1 MSDSCTSLY
10 GGSASLCGDCVHFE
24 GKKHMSTHPDA
35 GGWAAPAGDRES
47 LTDRLKRY
55 ILDKRMLSGDPLP
68 SETDLAEILSASR
81 SSVREA
87 LRTLAALD
95 IIEIRHGHG
104 TFVGQMS
111 FAGTI
116 ESLIFKGLLSSQGD
130 LEVIDDLIDLREAF
144 DIALTDHVMAGL
156 AQTPD
161 PNIEET
167 LADMDLHAAANNPA
181 GVEAAE
187 KRFHEQL
194 LGHAGNKLATQL
206 GTALWQVHTTVA
218 NTIRT
223 PSQAELLE
231 TAKIHRTMYVMA
243 LHSRGRRYQ
252 AAILDR
258 YEPLRGQ
265 VEKLTGNSEP
275 ASGQL

>member
-1 MSDSCTSLY
+1 
-10 GGSASLCGDCVHFE
+10 
-24 GKKHMSTHPDA
+24 MSTQPETS
-35 GGWAAPAGDRES
+35 GETVPATERES

-55 ILDKRMLSGDPLP
+55 ILDRRMLPGDAMP
-68 SETDLAEILSASR
+68 SETDLAEILGASR

-104 TFVGQMS
+104 TFVGQLS

-161 PNIEET
+161 PAIEET
-167 LADMDLHAAANNPA
+167 LAAMDTHAAANNPA
-181 GVEAAE
+181 GVVAAE

-206 GTALWQVHTTVA
+206 GTALWEVHTTVA

-223 PSQAELLE
+223 PSQEELLE
-231 TAKIHRTMYVMA
+231 TAKTHRTMYEMA

-265 VEKLTGNSEP
+265 VQKL
-275 ASGQL
+275 ASGPRAVQTRP

>member
-1 MSDSCTSLY
+1 
-10 GGSASLCGDCVHFE
+10 
-24 GKKHMSTHPDA
+24 MSTNGDS
-35 GGWAAPAGDRES
+35 GGWAAPQAERES

-55 ILDKRMLSGDPLP
+55 ILDRRMLPGDALP
-68 SETDLAEILSASR
+68 SETDLAEILGASR

-130 LEVIDDLIDLREAF
+130 LEVVDDLIDLREAF

-161 PNIEET
+161 PAIEAT
-167 LADMDLHAAANNPA
+167 LADMDTHAGANNPA
-181 GVEAAE
+181 GVVAAE
-187 KRFHEQL
+187 KRFHQQL

-206 GTALWQVHTTVA
+206 GTALWEVHSTVA

-223 PSQAELLE
+223 PSQEELLE
-231 TAKIHRTMYVMA
+231 TAKTHRVMYEMA

-265 VEKLTGNSEP
+265 VQKMAAVPRLPQGRP
-275 ASGQL
+275 

>member
-1 MSDSCTSLY
+1 
-10 GGSASLCGDCVHFE
+10 
-24 GKKHMSTHPDA
+24 
-35 GGWAAPAGDRES
+35 
-47 LTDRLKRY
+47 
-55 ILDKRMLSGDPLP
+55 
-68 SETDLAEILSASR
+68 
-81 SSVREA
+81 
-87 LRTLAALD
+87 
-95 IIEIRHGHG
+95 
-104 TFVGQMS
+104 
-111 FAGTI
+111 
-116 ESLIFKGLLSSQGD
+116 
-130 LEVIDDLIDLREAF
+130 
-144 DIALTDHVMAGL
+144 
-156 AQTPD
+156 
-161 PNIEET
+161 
-167 LADMDLHAAANNPA
+167 MDLHAAGNNPA

-265 VEKLTGNSEP
+265 VEKLTGSTKLSDGRSDDNQAP
-275 ASGQL
+275 R